1 MKNLFEF
8 VIVYT
13 ILLLMAI
20 FFLAMGLVVETR
32 MGAFI
37 SGSMST
43 IFVGLMVK
51 AYKTMKAD
59 AKLDAMFEIN

>member
-59 AKLDAMFEIN
+59 AKLDGLFEIK

>member
-13 ILLLMAI
+13 FHLLMAI